1 MNYSVYKFNLD
12 LASIGSQVYLAMK
25 QGDTGRSLFITL
37 SNKGQPYEIEDG
49 CIAVFAAKKPDG
61 NIIFNNCVI
70 ENNIIHYEV
79 TPQTSAAV
87 GELACEIQLYKDGKL
102 ISSPCFATLVN
113 PAVYPESELIESV
126 TEVNTLAELLSYAQ
140 TMLINGGF
148 IPKLSVGS
156 VETLPAGSFAT
167 VEITGTGEAPVL
179 NFGIPQGIQGQAEHL
194 IPDTELLVDS
204 TKPVQNRAI
213 ALKFAVVEENIA
225 DNAAAIATKVG
236 KENGKGLS
244 ANDFT
249 DEYKQK
255 LDGIEDGANKFA
267 IEDGAVTAAKIA
279 NGAVS
284 QTFTGTLLA
293 SGWTTTTWGAYQQ
306 LTFAGSGII
315 AYSSAA
321 AANQHVEVGLNTSA
335 FATNENPTAIEA
347 DEAWANIFRAI
358 PLNNGV
364 QFNFK
369 EIPTVDIPV
378 YAWVVNK

>member
-12 LASIGSQVYLAMK
+12 LASIGSQVYLTMK

-140 TMLINGGF
+140 TMLIKGGF
-148 IPKLSVGS
+148 VPKLSVGS

-213 ALKFAVVEENIA
+213 ALKFADVEESIA

-255 LDGIEDGANKFA
+255 LDGIEEGANKY
-267 IEDGAVTAAKIA
+267 ELGDKAVALE
-279 NGAVS
+279 N
-284 QTFTGTLLA
+284 LA
-293 SGWTTTTWGAYQQ
+293 DETRTKYFPIRISNNW
-306 LTFAGSGII
+306 AGSAAPYTYTSVVEGITADDLPKVFFVAPEDFNALETEQEAFALLYGVESGSGSI
-315 AYSSAA
+315 IFSAKEKPTA
-321 AANQHVEVGLNTSA
+321 EFSVLVEVSR
-335 FATNENPTAIEA
+335 I
-347 DEAWANIFRAI
+347 
-358 PLNNGV
+358 
-364 QFNFK
+364 
-369 EIPTVDIPV
+369 
-378 YAWVVNK
+378 

>member
-12 LASIGSQVYLAMK
+12 LASIGSQVYLTMK

-87 GELACEIQLYKDGKL
+87 GELACEIQLYKNGKL

-213 ALKFAVVEENIA
+213 ALKFADVEENIA
-225 DNAAAIATKVG
+225 ENAAAIATKVG

-249 DEYKQK
+249 DAYKQK
-255 LDGIEDGANKFA
+255 LDGIEAGANKYVLR
-267 IEDGAVTAAKIA
+267 DGTVTVAKIA
-279 NGAVS
+279 DTARTHRFPVRISTDWVG
-284 QTFTGTLLA
+284 
-293 SGWTTTTWGAYQQ
+293 
-306 LTFAGSGII
+306 
-315 AYSSAA
+315 SAA
-321 AANQHVEVGLNTSA
+321 PYTYVAMVDEITADDIVKVFFSAPEDFNNLENEQEAFAHLYDVESENGRAILYAKEKPISA
-335 FATNENPTAIEA
+335 FSVMLEVSRI
-347 DEAWANIFRAI
+347 
-358 PLNNGV
+358 
-364 QFNFK
+364 
-369 EIPTVDIPV
+369 
-378 YAWVVNK
+378 